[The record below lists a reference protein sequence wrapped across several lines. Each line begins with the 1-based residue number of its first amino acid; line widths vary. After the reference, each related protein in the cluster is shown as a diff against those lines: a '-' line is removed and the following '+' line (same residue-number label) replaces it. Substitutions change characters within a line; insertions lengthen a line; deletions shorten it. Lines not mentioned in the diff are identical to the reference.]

1 MKKDPRDVLRPA
13 ELLIIVPPFLRL
25 VYSTLGPHLL
35 QALARREGV
44 ETQVFYSNLLL
55 AQELTPEVY
64 NRLNDESLY
73 PLWGERFFARAAH
86 GLPALGHGVGEQMYS
101 MARELGEEKAA
112 RIDLEYEDRRR
123 MKLDYAQQHEGI
135 APGWVDRMARAV
147 VEREYPLVG
156 CTCMF
161 QQINAAVALLNR
173 VKELRP
179 ETITLIGGANC
190 EGEMAEGIAS
200 LGARIDYIF
209 SGESDRTFP
218 AFLREI
224 RAGRRPAERIIHGSP
239 LEDMEALPTS
249 SYDDFYQQLEAF
261 LPGMV
266 PPQDTWI
273 MYETSR
279 GCWWGDKEHCT
290 FCGLN
295 AFGMEFRKKSP
306 AKVLAELEGFA
317 AYPTRNIMMTDNIM
331 PHTYYKT
338 LVPELGDRGMD
349 LNLFYEQKANI
360 SLEKVIAL
368 KRAGIDW
375 IQPGIEAL
383 SDSLLKR
390 MRKGISA
397 HQNLA
402 LLRYARAAGVY
413 LTWNLLWGFP
423 NDELA
428 DYEQVLKIAPLIHH
442 LCPPNAV
449 GHLSIER
456 FSPYFFE
463 PAVHGVTNI
472 RPLGAYAEVFP
483 EGAEVAK
490 LAYHFWADYASG
502 SHDHIDVIRALREDV
517 DIWRQSW
524 RNGADRPELRIAIH
538 QGQHALIDT
547 RGLPGTE
554 EIRLLDRAE
563 AAFLTAAHPFS
574 GSDDE
579 RSALEAKLAVV
590 TGGWFVP
597 LPVAEPALMLELE
610 REWKPVRIAE
620 QPGATAAHA
629 V

>member
-1 MKKDPRDVLRPA
+1 MKDPRTVLRRGD
-13 ELLIIVPPFLRL
+13 LLIVVPPFLRL
-25 VYSTLGPHLL
+25 VYSTLAPHLL
-35 QALARREGV
+35 QALARREGL
-44 ETQVFYSNLLL
+44 EAQVFYSNMLL
-55 AQELTPEVY
+55 AEELGPEIY
-64 NRLNDESLY
+64 SRLNNESLY

-86 GLPALGHGVGEQMYS
+86 GLPPLGHGVGEQMYS

-123 MKLDYAQQHEGI
+123 MSLEEAQRFEGV

-147 VEREYPLVG
+147 VELEYPIVG

-161 QQINAAVALLNR
+161 QQVNAAVALLNR
-173 VKELRP
+173 IKELRP

-218 AFLREI
+218 AFLREV
-224 RAGRRPAERIIHGSP
+224 REGRRPAERIIHGSP
-239 LEDMEALPTS
+239 LEDMESLPAS
-249 SYDDFYQQLEAF
+249 SYADYYEQLDAF
-261 LPGMV
+261 LGGQVAPR
-266 PPQDTWI
+266 DTWI

-279 GCWWGDKEHCT
+279 GCWWGEKEHCT

-306 AKVLAELEGFA
+306 EKVLAELEGFS
-317 AYPTRNIMMTDNIM
+317 AYPTRNVMMTDNIM

-338 LVPELGDRGMD
+338 LVPELGNRGMN

-383 SDSLLKR
+383 SSSLLRR

-402 LLRYARAAGVY
+402 LLRYSRAAEVY

-423 NDELA
+423 NDERSDHEEALA
-428 DYEQVLKIAPLIHH
+428 VVPLIHH

-463 PAVHGVTNI
+463 PEAHGVTRI
-472 RPLGAYAEVFP
+472 RPLGAYGEVFP
-483 EGAEVAK
+483 AGAEVDK
-490 LAYHFWADYASG
+490 LAYHFWADYECG
-502 SHDHIDVIRALREDV
+502 SHDHIEVIQALRQDV
-517 DIWRQSW
+517 EIWRKSW
-524 RNGADRPELRIAIH
+524 EGAERPELRIAMH
-538 QGQHALIDT
+538 QGQWVLIDT
-547 RGLPGTE
+547 RGLAGTE
-554 EIRLLDRAE
+554 EIRLLDRSE
-563 AAFLTAAHPFS
+563 AAFLMPARPCS
-574 GSDDE
+574 GSDE
-579 RSALEAKLAVV
+579 EKSALEAKIAVV
-590 TGGWFVP
+590 AGGWFVP
-597 LPVAEPALMLELE
+597 LPVAEPETMLELE
-610 REWKPVRIAE
+610 REWKPLSI
-620 QPGATAAHA
+620 PKAADA
-629 V
+629 AAASAP